1 MKRFLVFFITLFTL
15 INWIHAKNEAHGD
28 TFTVELEE
36 HGTGPYNGA
45 FRINIESSLKLEKD
59 FLAAEDFTFG
69 GTAASDDDITVE
81 ITTGNNKSRKDH
93 RAKITPTRS
102 GILTIKI
109 EADAIEKNANTNEES
124 NELSVTIDMDAPT
137 VSFEDVPTSPKN
149 GAFDIKVKF
158 DEDVTGF
165 DDDGNDI
172 TFRGTASATASIA
185 EEEADE
191 YTVTIAPS
199 ADGTLTITVPA
210 DAATDTATNGNTEA
224 TTSTV
229 TIDMTAPTVSFED
242 VPSGTQTEAFDIT
255 VNFDEDVTDFDDAAD
270 ITLGGTATAT
280 AAISEDAADEYTV
293 TITPT
298 TEGTVTITVPADA
311 ATDTATNGNTAST
324 TSDEIDV
331 DPVHPTVTLSGAP
344 SGPQND
350 DFDITITFSEDVDG
364 FDDDDITF
372 GGTATATASVS
383 GSDKNYTATITPTAS
398 GDLTIKVAAD
408 EVDDTNG
415 NGNEVSN
422 ELTVTIDV
430 TPPTVSFANLPTTPQ
445 NAAFN
450 ITVRFSEDVTGF
462 VQGDVNTHDPRDGSA
477 DATITAFSGGPQ
489 VYSVTIRPPG
499 AVGGTGSPDEFDM
512 ELYVNADAAK
522 DLAGNGNT
530 ASPGTPS
537 VPIDT
542 IVPTVVSITGL
553 PTTEQKA
560 AFPITVTFSEAMK
573 DFAKED
579 VTINGPATATGMSVD
594 TAKKV
599 YTVTITPNAG
609 KEGDVTFQ
617 INANV
622 ATDNAG
628 NNNTAFAATT
638 AVHIDTKAP
647 TATISTPPTTEQKDP
662 FDLTIT
668 FNEDVTGFVVADDLE
683 VTGPAS
689 ASSTGTPTA
698 TVYTVRITPNTSSEG
713 DVTVKVKANA
723 VKDAAQN
730 DNPASAVTPTVRVD
744 TIDPTVKITGVPTM
758 EKNVAFDITITFSE
772 EISGFALADDL
783 TVSSGATTGPLTE
796 TTTNKVYTVT
806 ITPDANQAGADISFQ
821 VLANAVTDNAGNS
834 NPVSPPTVPAFVHV
848 DTVAPTVAI
857 GGLPPGEQKDPFT
870 ITVTFSEAMKDF
882 TKDDVT
888 VNGLAAA
895 TGMSVDTAKEVYTVT
910 ITPNATSEGDVTFQ
924 IAANVATDEALNN
937 NPASTVTTAVRIDTI
952 VPTATISTPPTP
964 EQKDPFDLTIT
975 FLEDVTGFVVPDDLE
990 ITGPATASLKGTV
1003 TANQV
1008 FTVTIT
1014 PNPTSEGDV
1023 TVQVKA
1029 NAVKDAAQNDN
1040 PASAVT
1046 PTVRIDTIVPT
1057 ATISTPPT
1065 PEQKDPFDLTITFL
1079 EDVTGFVVPD
1089 DLEVTGP
1096 ATASLKGTPTAQVY
1110 TVTITPDPTSE
1121 GGVTVQVKAN
1131 AVKDAAQNDNPAS
1144 AVTPT
1149 VHIDTIV
1156 PTVEITGVPDIEK
1169 NELFDLTVTFSEPV
1183 NGFTTASV
1191 AINGAATATAASANA
1206 DNSVY
1211 TVTITPN
1218 DNQEGDNVSFEVP
1231 ANAVQDHALND
1242 NTVSPATTPASVHID
1257 TVVPTVTLSD
1267 PPTDE
1272 QNGPFDLTVTF
1283 SEEVNGFAAGDVA
1296 VTGPATA
1303 SLAAGGDGD
1312 DEYTVTITPD
1322 PTSEDDVTVQVSANT
1337 VKDFALNDNTASAV
1351 TPDVHIDTIPP
1362 TVAITRFPTEIQYEF
1377 FSVRIEFPEDVTDFE
1392 LDDIAFSGDAVVEEA
1407 DLTAESEQAWTLT
1420 ITPHEDTDGDIIIT
1434 VPADVAIDAA
1444 LNNNVAS
1451 APQAVPVAP
1460 LWIPDPNLRIALR
1473 LELGLDEGEDF
1484 SRTDLSLLTAFAAAA
1499 PQQIIDL
1506 TGLEYAINL
1515 TRMDLSGTGITDL
1528 TALATLTDLTALNL
1542 NDNDITFIAPL
1553 EDMTAL
1559 TLLELKGNSV
1569 SDLTPLAGLTALK
1582 TLNLR
1587 ENAVVD
1593 VTPLAELT
1601 MLNHLDLTA
1610 NRIRDVAPLL
1620 ALKNLVTLRL
1630 SGNPLLNPDIL
1641 AGLAETIEIDG
1652 TLPDLTPDPGLSQ
1665 GLRAQLGTDPTKRI
1679 TAADLKGRNT
1689 LELEGNDIKDLS
1701 GLEHATDLTT
1711 LDLSNNNITDITS
1724 LQNLTELTILNLKGN
1739 NIINITVLQ
1748 GLTQLTTLDLSNN
1761 NITDI
1766 MPLQGL
1772 TELKIL
1778 KLGGNNIADITLLQG
1793 LTELTTLDLSNNNIT
1808 DITLLPTFTEL
1819 TTLHLSNNPIGDL
1832 GPLAALTDLTTLELS
1847 GHGLSDLD
1855 IISGLTALRT
1865 LNLSDNAIT
1874 SSSLNAIAG
1883 LTALTHLNISG
1894 NVVTDAAPLAGFTRL
1909 TTLNASH
1916 NNISDVQPLAA
1927 LANLRTLRLT
1937 ENPILNTA
1945 PLYPLTQRVPPIDS
1959 DIAIAEY
1966 PPWDVNEDSKVDAAD
1981 SALVTAALGQK
1992 GRNIENPR
2000 TDVNGDGGVDNAD
2013 LLLVTEN
2020 LDNNPGAA
2028 PAALDVF
2035 IGLDRATL
2043 ETLDRAQLKAT
2054 LDRLLIESDG
2064 SLKYLRAIQ
2073 LLQNLL
2079 AQLLPD
2085 ETRLFANYPNP
2096 FNPETWIPYQ
2106 LAKGG
2111 DVEIFIYDARGV
2123 LVRHLS
2129 LGHQRAGYYTEKSRA
2144 AYWDGRNSIGERVAS
2159 GIYFYRL
2166 QAADTSLLRKMLILK

>member
-1 MKRFLVFFITLFTL
+1 MKRFLVFFLTLFAI
-15 INWIHAKNEAHGD
+15 INWIHAKNEAHGG
-28 TFTVELEE
+28 TFSTTLAVQEA
-36 HGTGPYNGA
+36 GPYNGA
-45 FRINIESSLKLEKD
+45 FKINVTFDDPVSTDNFEE
-59 FLAAEDFTFG
+59 ADFTLG
-69 GTAASDDDITVE
+69 GDIASSTTVAIDTDNATASTGHVIT
-81 ITTGNNKSRKDH
+81 
-93 RAKITPTRS
+93 ITPTES
-102 GILTIKI
+102 GDLTIEI
-109 EADAIEKNANTNEES
+109 EADAIEQDGDTNAAS
-124 NELSVTIDMDAPT
+124 NMLSVTIDMDAPT
-137 VSFEDVPTSPKN
+137 VSFENVPTTPQN
-149 GAFDIKVKF
+149 DEFTITIKF
-158 DEDVTGF
+158 NEDVTEF
-165 DDDGNDI
+165 TAADIDLDDGDADATAEISGGPQDYTATI
-172 TFRGTASATASIA
+172 TPSSEGDLTIHVPAGVAIDTAGNNNEASA
-185 EEEADE
+185 E
-191 YTVTIAPS
+191 
-199 ADGTLTITVPA
+199 
-210 DAATDTATNGNTEA
+210 
-224 TTSTV
+224 STV
-229 TIDMTAPTVSFED
+229 TIDTTKPAPTITGL
-242 VPSGTQTEAFDIT
+242 PSGTQTEAFDIT

-270 ITLGGTATAT
+270 ITLGGTARATAT
-280 AAISEDAADEYTV
+280 ISEDAADEYTV

-298 TEGTVTITVPADA
+298 TEGTVTVTVPAGA
-311 ATDTATNGNTAST
+311 AEDTAGNGNTAST
-324 TSDEIDV
+324 TSGEIDV
-331 DPVHPTVTLSGAP
+331 DPVHPTVTLATTASE
-344 SGPQND
+344 PQND
-350 DFDITITFSEDVDG
+350 DFDVTIAFSEDVEN

-383 GSDKNYTATITPTAS
+383 GSDKDYTATINPTGS
-398 GDLTIKVAAD
+398 GNLTIKVAANAAED
-408 EVDDTNG
+408 EAE
-415 NGNEVSN
+415 NGNEASN
-422 ELTVTIDV
+422 TLSVTIDID
-430 TPPTVSFANLPTTPQ
+430 PPTVMLSGVPTTPQ
-445 NAAFN
+445 NGAFD
-450 ITVRFSEDVTGF
+450 ITVRFNEDVTGF
-462 VQGDVNTHDPRDGSA
+462 DDDDNDIDLGGTA
-477 DATITAFSGGPQ
+477 TATATISEVDAQEYT
-489 VYSVTIRPPG
+489 VTITPTTE
-499 AVGGTGSPDEFDM
+499 GTVTVTVP
-512 ELYVNADAAK
+512 ADAAENT
-522 DLAGNGNT
+522 AGNGNT
-530 ASPGTPS
+530 ASTTS
-537 VPIDT
+537 DAVTIDT
-542 IVPTVVSITGL
+542 TPPTVSSITDL
-553 PTTEQKA
+553 PIGEQKA
-560 AFPITVTFSEAMK
+560 AFNLTVTFSEAVK
-573 DFAKED
+573 GFATND
-579 VTINGPATATGMSVD
+579 VIVTGQAAATNVSGSDGD
-594 TAKKV
+594 TS
-599 YTVTITPNAG
+599 YTVTITP
-609 KEGDVTFQ
+609 
-617 INANV
+617 
-622 ATDNAG
+622 TD
-628 NNNTAFAATT
+628 
-638 AVHIDTKAP
+638 DK
-647 TATISTPPTTEQKDP
+647 
-662 FDLTIT
+662 
-668 FNEDVTGFVVADDLE
+668 
-683 VTGPAS
+683 
-689 ASSTGTPTA
+689 
-698 TVYTVRITPNTSSEG
+698 EG

-723 VKDAAQN
+723 V
-730 DNPASAVTPTVRVD
+730 TD
-744 TIDPTVKITGVPTM
+744 T
-758 EKNVAFDITITFSE
+758 
-772 EISGFALADDL
+772 
-783 TVSSGATTGPLTE
+783 
-796 TTTNKVYTVT
+796 
-806 ITPDANQAGADISFQ
+806 
-821 VLANAVTDNAGNS
+821 AGNS
-834 NPVSPPTVPAFVHV
+834 NT
-848 DTVAPTVAI
+848 
-857 GGLPPGEQKDPFT
+857 
-870 ITVTFSEAMKDF
+870 
-882 TKDDVT
+882 
-888 VNGLAAA
+888 AASDA
-895 TGMSVDTAKEVYTVT
+895 TRN
-910 ITPNATSEGDVTFQ
+910 IH
-924 IAANVATDEALNN
+924 
-937 NPASTVTTAVRIDTI
+937 IDTI
-952 VPTATISTPPTP
+952 VPTATISTPPTG

-975 FLEDVTGFVVPDDLE
+975 FLEDVTGFVVPDDLT
-990 ITGPATASLKGTV
+990 ITGPATASLKNTV

-1029 NAVKDAAQNDN
+1029 NAVM
-1040 PASAVT
+1040 
-1046 PTVRIDTIVPT
+1046 
-1057 ATISTPPT
+1057 
-1065 PEQKDPFDLTITFL
+1065 
-1079 EDVTGFVVPD
+1079 
-1089 DLEVTGP
+1089 
-1096 ATASLKGTPTAQVY
+1096 
-1110 TVTITPDPTSE
+1110 
-1121 GGVTVQVKAN
+1121 
-1131 AVKDAAQNDNPAS
+1131 DAAQNDNPAS

-1156 PTVEITGVPDIEK
+1156 PTVSIGGLPTGEQKDPFPITVTFSEPMKDFTTADVTINNHAAATAVSANTDKSEYTVTITPNATSEGDVTFQIAANVATDDAGNNNTASTVTTAVHVDTIVPTVEITGVPTMEKNEAFEITITFSEVVNDFVLADDLTVSSGATAGSLTTVTEKKVFTVTITPDANQAGADISFQVPANAVKDEALNNNTVSPETTPASVHVDTVAPTVEITGVPTMEKNKAFEITITFSEVVNDFVLADDLTVSSGATAGSLTTVTEKKVFTVTITPDANQAGADISFQVPANAVKDEALNNNTVSPETTPASVHVDTVKPTVEITGEPTIEK
-1169 NELFDLTVTFSEPV
+1169 NGPFPLTVTFSEEV
-1183 NGFTTASV
+1183 NGFEVPADLTLD
-1191 AINGAATATAASANA
+1191 GPATATLTSGAPGDA
-1206 DNSVY
+1206 VY

-1218 DNQEGDNVSFEVP
+1218 PDDEGDVTVQVD
-1231 ANAVQDHALND
+1231 ATTVQDLALND
-1242 NTVSPATTPASVHID
+1242 NTDPSAVTSSVHVD
-1257 TVVPTVTLSD
+1257 TIIPTVEISE

-1272 QNGPFDLTVTF
+1272 QNGPFNLTVTF
-1283 SEEVNGFAAGDVA
+1283 SEEVNGFAAEDVA
-1296 VTGPATA
+1296 VTGLATA
-1303 SLAAGGDGD
+1303 TLASGSDGD
-1312 DEYTVTITPD
+1312 DVYTVTITPD
-1322 PTSEDDVTVQVSANT
+1322 PTSEDDVTVQVSVNT

-1351 TPDVHIDTIPP
+1351 TDAVHIDTIPP
-1362 TVAITRFPTEIQYEF
+1362 TVAITRFPTEIQYES

-1392 LDDIAFSGDAVVEEA
+1392 LEDIAFSGDAVVEEA
-1407 DLTAESEQAWTLT
+1407 DLTPESEQAWTLT

-1484 SRTDLSLLTAFAAAA
+1484 SRTDLSLLTAFGAAA

-1515 TRMDLSGTGITDL
+1515 IRMDLSGTGITDL

-1569 SDLTPLAGLTALK
+1569 SDLTPLTGLTALK

-1593 VTPLAELT
+1593 VTPIAELT

-1610 NRIRDVAPLL
+1610 NRIRDAEPLL

-1652 TLPDLTPDPGLSQ
+1652 TLPDLTPDPGLSRK
-1665 GLRAQLGTDPTKRI
+1665 LRALLGTDPTKRI

-1689 LELEGNDIKDLS
+1689 LELEGSDIEDLS

-1711 LDLSNNNITDITS
+1711 LVLSDNTITDITP
-1724 LQNLTELTILNLKGN
+1724 LEGLTELTTLNLKGN
-1739 NIINITVLQ
+1739 NISDITVLQ

-1766 MPLQGL
+1766 TPLQAL

-1778 KLGGNNIADITLLQG
+1778 KLGGNNIADLTLLQG

-1832 GPLAALTDLTTLELS
+1832 GLLADLTDLTTLELS

-1855 IISGLTALRT
+1855 IISGLTALRI

-1909 TTLNASH
+1909 TTLDASH

-1945 PLYPLTQRVPPIDS
+1945 PLYPLTQRVPPVDS

-1992 GRNIENPR
+1992 GRNIVNPR

-2035 IGLDRATL
+2035 TGLDRATL

-2054 LDRLLIESDG
+2054 LDRLLVASDG

-2073 LLQNLL
+2073 LLQTLL

-2111 DVEIFIYDARGV
+2111 DVEIFIYDMRGT
-2123 LVRHLS
+2123 LVRHLA
-2129 LGHQRAGYYTEKSRA
+2129 LGHQHAGYYTEKSRA

-2166 QAADTSLLRKMLILK
+2166 QADNASLLRKMLILK